1 MKKKIVILGG
11 GYAGVLTA
19 KNLAKKYKKASEVE
33 ITLIDKNPFH
43 TMLTELHEVAAC
55 RVEENSIKVSLQK
68 IFAGRNVNVVLDSIS
83 SIDYDNKKLV
93 GSETSYDYD
102 YLVIST
108 GSKPTF
114 FGIPGAAENT
124 HKLWSYEDAVKLRNH
139 MVDIFS
145 SAALEPNKEKRKKML
160 SFFVVGAGFTGVE
173 MVGELAEWLPNITT
187 EYEIDP
193 KEVSIYCVDILDRV
207 VPVLPEKLSA
217 KVHRRLEKMGVKLML
232 KAGVVEIGK
241 DYLDAK
247 IDGEVKRFEATT
259 VIWSAGVE
267 GTDISFKA
275 GADSGQA
282 AGRGRIQTDE
292 FLRVAG
298 KDNVFVGGDNIFF
311 IPEGSKAPVPQMVE
325 NCESSSHTIAVNISA
340 AIEGK
345 KMESYKPSFHGVMV
359 CVGGGY
365 GVAHVGAGKFMIALP
380 SFLAMFTKHFI
391 NIVYFIQLLGWNRVY
406 SYVCHEFANVKN
418 NRSFVGGHFSNR
430 TPNFWMVPLRLWLGV
445 VWIVSGVEKIGQ
457 GWLES
462 PQLKGFFNGAN
473 KFYEGIVGPTVWG
486 SDDIGG
492 IIMRVF
498 AEDGEEAEEAYEG
511 GANAVS
517 GASAAVDPAVN
528 AATDAVTTATGAVYN
543 AATTAGAAVTD
554 AVTAATGAATG
565 AIDKA
570 SQIIMNWDIF
580 SFIKIILVNSGE
592 VAIKVQVRFVDWM
605 TNSFILSND
614 GTQMFMQVMIIALE
628 IIIGLSLIAG
638 LFTFLSA
645 SMSLV
650 LQLMFVT
657 TTGLYMSTWW
667 MFFAGI
673 AMLFG
678 SGSVL
683 GLDYYVLPW
692 LKKRWKNV
700 GFIRKWYLYND

>member
-1 MKKKIVILGG
+1 MKKKILILGG

-19 KNLAKKYKKASEVE
+19 KNLAKKYKNASEVE

-55 RVEENSIKVSLQK
+55 RVEEDSIKVSLKK
-68 IFAGRNVNVVLDSIS
+68 IFAGRNVNVVLDSIT

-93 GSETSYDYD
+93 GNEATYDYD

-139 MVDIFS
+139 MVNIFS
-145 SAALEPNKEKRKKML
+145 SAALEPNEEKRRKL
-160 SFFVVGAGFTGVE
+160 LTFFVVGAGFTGVE
-173 MVGELAEWLPNITT
+173 MVGELAEWLPNITA
-187 EYEIDP
+187 EYELDP
-193 KEVSIYCVDILDRV
+193 KEVSIYTVDILERV

-217 KVHRRLEKMGVKLML
+217 KVHKRLEKMGVKLML
-232 KAGVVEIGK
+232 KAAVVAIGE
-241 DYLDAK
+241 DYIEAR
-247 IDGEVKRFEATT
+247 IDGEVKKFEATT

-267 GTDISFKA
+267 GTDVSFKA

-325 NCESSSHTIAVNISA
+325 NCESSSHTIAVNIA
-340 AIEGK
+340 ASIEGK
-345 KMESYKPSFHGVMV
+345 KMEVYNPKFHGVMV
-359 CVGGGY
+359 CVGGSY
-365 GVAHVGAGKFMIALP
+365 GVAHVGAGNFMMALP
-380 SFLAMFTKHFI
+380 SFFAMFTKHFI

-445 VWIVSGVEKIGQ
+445 VWIFSGVEKIGQ
-457 GWLES
+457 GWLEG
-462 PQLKGFFNGAN
+462 PQLKGFFDGAS

-486 SDDIGG
+486 GQDSGG
-492 IIMRVF
+492 IIMKVF
-498 AEDGEEAEEAYEG
+498 AEE
-511 GANAVS
+511 
-517 GASAAVDPAVN
+517 
-528 AATDAVTTATGAVYN
+528 
-543 AATTAGAAVTD
+543 D
-554 AVTAATGAATG
+554 AVTAASGAVVATG
-565 AIDKA
+565 KVLI
-570 SQIIMNWDIF
+570 NWDIF
-580 SFIKIILVNSGE
+580 SFIKIILVSSGE
-592 VAIKVQVRFVDWM
+592 IAIKIQVRFVDWM
-605 TNSFILSND
+605 TNSFILSSD
-614 GTQMFMQVMIIALE
+614 GTQMFFQVMIIALE

-645 SMSLV
+645 GMSIV

-657 TTGLYMSTWW
+657 TTGLYMGTWW

-692 LKKRWKNV
+692 LKKKWQGV
-700 GFIRKWYLYND
+700 GFVKKWYLYND

>member
-1 MKKKIVILGG
+1 MKKKIIILGG

-19 KNLAKKYKKASEVE
+19 KNLAKKYKNASEVE

-68 IFAGRNVNVVLDSIS
+68 IFAGRNVKVVLDSIS

-93 GSETSYDYD
+93 GNESTYDYD
-102 YLVIST
+102 YLVVST

-145 SAALEPNKEKRKKML
+145 SAALEPNKEKRQKML

-187 EYEIDP
+187 EYEIDTE
-193 KEVSIYCVDILDRV
+193 EVSIYCVDILDRV

-217 KVHRRLEKMGVKLML
+217 KVHRRLEKMGVKLLL
-232 KAGVVEIGK
+232 KAGVVAIGE

-298 KDNVFVGGDNIFF
+298 KDNVFVGGDNIFY

-325 NCESSSHTIAVNISA
+325 NCESSSHTIAVNIAA

-391 NIVYFIQLLGWNRVY
+391 NIVYFVQLLGWNRVY
-406 SYVCHEFANVKN
+406 SYICHEFANVKN

-457 GWLES
+457 GWLDS
-462 PQLKGFFNGAN
+462 PQLKGFFEGAN

-486 SDDIGG
+486 GNDTGSL
-492 IIMRVF
+492 IMKVF
-498 AEDGEEAEEAYEG
+498 AEDDDASEG
-511 GANAVS
+511 AANAVT
-517 GASAAVDPAVN
+517 A
-528 AATDAVTTATGAVYN
+528 ATGAVYN
-543 AATTAGAAVTD
+543 AATTASAAVTD
-554 AVTAATGAATG
+554 AVTAATSAVANAG
-565 AIDKA
+565 
-570 SQIIMNWDIF
+570 QIIINWDIF
-580 SFIKIILVNSGE
+580 SFIKVILVNSGE
-592 VAIKVQVRFVDWM
+592 VAIKIQVRFVDWM
-605 TNSFILSND
+605 TSSFILSND

>member
-83 SIDYDNKKLV
+83 SIDYDNKNLV
-93 GSETSYDYD
+93 GKEATYNYD
-102 YLVIST
+102 YLVISA

-145 SAALEPNKEKRKKML
+145 SAALEPSKEKRQKML

-217 KVHRRLEKMGVKLML
+217 KVHRRLEKMGVKLLL
-232 KAGVVEIGK
+232 KAGVVAIGE

-247 IDGEVKRFEATT
+247 VDGEVKRFQATT

-292 FLRVAG
+292 FLRIAG

-325 NCESSSHTIAVNISA
+325 NCESSSHTIAVNIA
-340 AIEGK
+340 ACIEDK

-391 NIVYFIQLLGWNRVY
+391 NIVYFVQLLGWNRVY
-406 SYVCHEFANVKN
+406 SYICNEFANVKN

-457 GWLES
+457 GWFDS
-462 PQLKGFFNGAN
+462 PQLKGFFDGAN

-486 SDDIGG
+486 GNDIGG
-492 IIMRVF
+492 LIMKVF
-498 AEDGEEAEEAYEG
+498 AEDDSNEG
-511 GANAVS
+511 ATSAVI
-517 GASAAVDPAVN
+517 A
-528 AATDAVTTATGAVYN
+528 ATGAVTN
-543 AATTAGAAVTD
+543 AIATTGAAITD
-554 AVTAATGAATG
+554 AVTAASGVVANAG
-565 AIDKA
+565 
-570 SQIIMNWDIF
+570 QILINWDIF
-580 SFIKIILVNSGE
+580 SFIKVILVNSGE
-592 VAIKVQVRFVDWM
+592 VAIKIQVRFVDWM
-605 TNSFILSND
+605 TNSFILSSD
-614 GTQMFMQVMIIALE
+614 GTQMFFQIMIIALE
-628 IIIGLSLIAG
+628 IIIGLSLIGG